1 MPEGSAQMKDVLQH
15 MNERL
20 FGIVKQ
26 RKVVKREFLHYVQ
39 FYICSVGMSIIV
51 IGLHHFRSIFLQ
63 KVTKIPS

>member
-1 MPEGSAQMKDVLQH
+1 MLEGPTQIKVLLQH

-26 RKVVKREFLHYVQ
+26 QKVVKREFLDYVQ

-51 IGLHHFRSIFLQ
+51 IDLHHFRRIFLQ
-63 KVTKIPS
+63 KVTNIPR